1 MKIYEYQ
8 AKDVLRR
15 YAIPVP
21 RGFIAKTPQEAI
33 SAAQSLETLPVVV
46 KAQIFAGG
54 RSRAGGIR
62 VAGSLD
68 EVEKAASALLDRI
81 LVTPQTGPDGQKVG
95 CLLVEETL
103 PIDREL
109 YLGITI
115 DRAKRCPVLVVSG
128 EGGVEIEK
136 LAAEAPL
143 KIAIEPIDP
152 AFGLR
157 PFQAS
162 RAFFSTGLPHRIVRL
177 AASHAMA
184 LYKLFMENDCSIAE
198 INPLAVT
205 ESGEIAALDAKITI
219 DDNALFRNPDLALL
233 GEAGQEEGP
242 EAEARKIGLN
252 YIKLRGNVGCM
263 VNGAGLAMATMDLIK
278 LAGAEPANFLDVGGG
293 ATAAMI
299 REGLGILLADT
310 DVKLL
315 FINIFGGILRCD
327 VLAEGVAAGAKDL
340 DIRLPVVVRLEGTNK
355 EKGRDIL
362 ASSGMSFL
370 AVDSLKEGAE
380 RIRSEVGGSQGR
392 KEGSS

>member
-1 MKIYEYQ
+1 MKVSMEIYEYQ
-8 AKDVLRR
+8 AKDIFQR
-15 YAIPVP
+15 YGIPVP
-21 RGFIAKTPQEAI
+21 KGSSAKTPHEAV
-33 SAAQSLETLPVVV
+33 SAARSLETLPVVV

-54 RSRAGGIR
+54 RGGAGGIR

-68 EVEKAASALLDRI
+68 EVEKAASALLGRS
-81 LVTPQTGPDGQKVG
+81 LVTLQTGPDGQKVD
-95 CLLVEETL
+95 CLLVEEAL
-103 PIDREL
+103 PVDTEL
-109 YLGITI
+109 YLSITI
-115 DRAKRCPVLVVSG
+115 DRAKRCPVLIVSG
-128 EGGVEIEK
+128 TGGVEIEK
-136 LAAEAPL
+136 LAMKTPEN
-143 KIAIEPIDP
+143 IVIEPIDP

-162 RAFFSTGLPHRIVRL
+162 RPFFSTGLPHRTVSL
-177 AASHAMA
+177 LASHAMT
-184 LYKLFMENDCSIAE
+184 LYKLFVENDCCVAE

-205 ESGEIAALDAKITI
+205 KSGTIVALDAKITI
-219 DDNALFRNPDLALL
+219 DDNALPRHPDIALL
-233 GEAGQEEGP
+233 GEANQEQGL
-242 EAEARKIGLN
+242 EAEAGKLGLN
-252 YIKLRGNVGCM
+252 YIKLKGNVGCM

-299 REGLGILLADT
+299 REGLRILLADR

-340 DIRLPVVVRLEGTNK
+340 DIRVPVVVRLEGTNK

-380 RIRSEVGGSQGR
+380 RIRRELGKLTG
-392 KEGSS
+392 

>member
-8 AKDVLRR
+8 AKDVFRR
-15 YAIPVP
+15 YGIPVP
-21 RGFIAKTPQEAI
+21 RGSAAKTPREAA
-33 SAAQSLETLPVVV
+33 SAARSLETLPVVV
-46 KAQIFAGG
+46 KAQICAGG
-54 RSRAGGIR
+54 RGRAGGIR

-68 EVEKAASALLDRI
+68 EVEKAASALLGRS
-81 LVTPQTGPDGQKVG
+81 LVTLQTEPDGQKVD
-95 CLLVEETL
+95 CLLVEEAL

-109 YLGITI
+109 YLSITI
-115 DRAKRCPVLVVSG
+115 DRAKKCPVLIVSG

-136 LAAEAPL
+136 LALETPE
-143 KIAIEPIDP
+143 KIVTEPIDP

-162 RAFFSTGLPHRIVRL
+162 RAFFSTGLRHRIVSL

-184 LYKLFMENDCSIAE
+184 LYKLFVENDCSLAE

-205 ESGEIAALDAKITI
+205 ESGEMAALDAKMTI
-219 DDNALFRNPDLALL
+219 DDSALFRHPDLALL
-233 GEAGQEEGP
+233 GESANGQGL
-242 EAEARKIGLN
+242 EAKARKAGLN
-252 YIKLRGNVGCM
+252 YIKLKGNVGCM

-278 LAGAEPANFLDVGGG
+278 LIGAEPANFLDVGGG
-293 ATAAMI
+293 ATPAMI
-299 REGLGILLADT
+299 REGLRILLADG

-340 DIRLPVVVRLEGTNK
+340 GIRLPVVVRLEGTNK
-355 EKGRDIL
+355 QKGRDML

-380 RIRSEVGGSQGR
+380 RIRRELEKLTG
-392 KEGSS
+392 